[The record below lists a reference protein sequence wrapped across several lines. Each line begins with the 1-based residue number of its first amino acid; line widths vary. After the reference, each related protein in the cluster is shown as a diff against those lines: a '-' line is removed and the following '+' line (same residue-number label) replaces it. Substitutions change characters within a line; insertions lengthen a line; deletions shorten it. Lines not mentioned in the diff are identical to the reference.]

1 MPRFRRLSNQPL
13 PQHRPLLLL
22 LLLHLHLPRLRGL
35 AVGANAL
42 RRLVVCRT
50 LRPVSG
56 LRT

>member
-1 MPRFRRLSNQPL
+1 VSRGLGDVYKRQ
-13 PQHRPLLLL
+13 PQHRPPLLLL
-22 LLLHLHLPRLRGL
+22 LLHLPRLRGL